1 MYSID
6 EYIER
11 NMSPVPELLSE
22 LEKETWQKVINPRMC
37 SGAYQGRVLSMLSKM
52 LRPKG
57 ILEIGTYTGYSAICL
72 SEGLDPEGKLISL
85 DINDELKWMHQKYL
99 SQRPIE
105 VLYGDAHQT
114 LQGLDLKTFELVFVD
129 ADKAGYIDYC
139 QILERGIKPGTWV
152 LWDNVLWNGKV
163 LEETAPNDKD
173 TDVLKKLNQYLA
185 ESPHWEV
192 VILPIRDGLTLAR
205 KL

>member
-11 NMSPVPELLSE
+11 NMSPVPDVLSE

-52 LRPKG
+52 LRPRG

-72 SEGLDPEGKLISL
+72 AEGLAPEGKLISL

-99 SQRPIE
+99 SQLPIE
-105 VLYGDAHQT
+105 VMYGDAHQT
-114 LQGLDLKTFELVFVD
+114 LQELDLANFDLVFVD
-129 ADKAGYIDYC
+129 ADKSGYNDYC
-139 QILERGIKPGTWV
+139 QILEEGIKPGTWV

-185 ESPHWEV
+185 ESSLWEV
-192 VILPIRDGLTLAR
+192 VILPIRDGLTLTR